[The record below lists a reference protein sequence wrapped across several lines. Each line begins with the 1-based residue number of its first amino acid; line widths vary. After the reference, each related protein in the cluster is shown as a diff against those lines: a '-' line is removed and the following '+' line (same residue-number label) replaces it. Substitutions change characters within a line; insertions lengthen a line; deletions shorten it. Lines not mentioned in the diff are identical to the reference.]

1 MKCEVL
7 AGALLE
13 LLHSASLKYLVLKTA
28 CLLAITS
35 AATVRELQ
43 VLHSLPV
50 LSLLVKSYAILR
62 LNPVLFPS
70 LVLLIIAI
78 REVEL

>member
-1 MKCEVL
+1 MKCEAL
-7 AGALLE
+7 AGAPFE

-43 VLHSLPV
+43 AIHSLPV
-50 LSLLVKSYAILR
+50 FLCLLSLMLYLDLILFYSQ
-62 LNPVLFPS
+62 V
-70 LVLLIIAI
+70 
-78 REVEL
+78 